1 MPERQRRA
9 TDPCLLYFL
18 MKELEDRG
26 PADIVILT
34 VEPATITLER
44 VDEQGNTVPIVR
56 RDEPGKVTVSPKP
69 QGIVARG
76 GRARAENRVPLL
88 FPDHGANASAAMQ
101 WVNVSY
107 SLWFNRR
114 RGRVGHVFQGRF
126 ARTLLDGEGAWVLEG
141 LDKRLKRAEAAGLT
155 AVDAEMV
162 KRRLRRLHRYVW
174 SSYGAYVGY
183 RSRPAW
189 LTTEELWTRAGG
201 MAAYRRWLH
210 GHVTRGV
217 LPEGYEDGFA
227 RLARGS
233 REFLDGL
240 KGRVVSAS
248 LEQPARRELA
258 SCVSLEQ
265 VVGVIEQIKGER
277 WQAFRDRYG
286 DEGQALAL
294 YLARR
299 RSGRPLREIAERLG
313 VGNDKA
319 VSQAIRRFEHSLR
332 DHPTR
337 RQLVREALARM
348 TNVET

>member
-1 MPERQRRA
+1 MTRPLRVDIEGGWYHVTARGIERRTIFEDRRDHEHFLELLAELPERYGVEIHA
-9 TDPCLLYFL
+9 YALMGNHYHLLI
-18 MKELEDRG
+18 RT
-26 PADIVILT
+26 P
-34 VEPATITLER
+34 
-44 VDEQGNTVPIVR
+44 
-56 RDEPGKVTVSPKP
+56 
-69 QGIVARG
+69 
-76 GRARAENRVPLL
+76 
-88 FPDHGANASAAMQ
+88 GANASAAMQ

-126 ARTLLDGEGAWVLEG
+126 GSTLLDGEGAWVLNASAYIHLNPIHTAAEG
-141 LDKRLKRAEAAGLT
+141 LDKRSKRAEAVGLT
-155 AVDAEMV
+155 AVDSETV
-162 KRRLRRLHRYVW
+162 KRRLQRLHRYVW

-183 RSRPAW
+183 RSKPAW
-189 LTTEELWTRAGG
+189 LTTEELWRRAGG

-210 GHVTRGV
+210 AHVTRGV

-233 REFLDGL
+233 REFLEGL
-240 KGRVVSAS
+240 KRRVVSAS
-248 LEQPARRELA
+248 REQPARRELA

-265 VVGVIEQIKGER
+265 VVRVVEQIKGER
-277 WQAFRDRYG
+277 WEAFKDRYG
-286 DEGQALAL
+286 DEGRDLAL

-313 VGNDKA
+313 VGDYKA
-319 VSQAIRRFEHSLR
+319 VSQAVRRFEYSLR

-337 RQLVREALARM
+337 RQLVRDALVRM